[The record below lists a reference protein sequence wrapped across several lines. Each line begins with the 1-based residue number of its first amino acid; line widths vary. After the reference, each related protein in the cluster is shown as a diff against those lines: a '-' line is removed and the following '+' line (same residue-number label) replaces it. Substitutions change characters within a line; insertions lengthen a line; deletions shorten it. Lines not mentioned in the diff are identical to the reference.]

1 MSARRGPTARDDGT
15 TGITR
20 SRRHLD
26 CALRS
31 GPFCLYASLA
41 QVADRRARYIV
52 SYLAHVATRRPCNL
66 AFLRLLNL
74 LVNLLGIPFVSWR
87 IQLILRD
94 GRHVRGG
101 KPRSQRSKGE
111 GQSWSRQASQGAGY
125 TASTIALFPVL
136 FFFSAL
142 HYTDVM
148 STFTVLA
155 AYWIQLCW
163 NRQPDLRDE
172 GPIAATMKGLAVVL
186 TGLVSLSFR
195 QTNIFW
201 AAGFL
206 GGLRLVERLNEYS
219 ASDDSVS
226 GWAER
231 PSLRELCQA
240 GWSSSLLYDPAA
252 ADAYLEG

>member
-1 MSARRGPTARDDGT
+1 MRLGEILSGCLLDPPRG
-15 TGITR
+15 
-20 SRRHLD
+20 
-26 CALRS
+26 
-31 GPFCLYASLA
+31 
-41 QVADRRARYIV
+41 ADWRGRYIV
-52 SYLAHVATRRPCNL
+52 SYLAHVATRWPCDL

-74 LVNLLGIPFVSWR
+74 LVNLLGIPFVSWK
-87 IQLILRD
+87 IQLILQD

-101 KPRSQRSKGE
+101 KPRSQRLKRE
-111 GQSWSRQASQGAGY
+111 RLSRSRWASQGAAY

-163 NRQPDLRDE
+163 NRQPDRRDE
-172 GPIAATMKGLAVVL
+172 GPVASMMKGLALVL

-201 AAGFL
+201 AAGFQ
-206 GGLRLVERLNEYS
+206 GGLRLLETLNEHS
-219 ASDDSVS
+219 ASDETGS
-226 GWAER
+226 GWVAR
-231 PSLRELCQA
+231 PSLRELCRA
-240 GWSSSLLYDPAA
+240 GWSSSRLYDPAA